1 MTAITAGY
9 PNINWNLL
17 VHATDTEFSSIFVKN
32 VHEKDYQ
39 IFESAADVL
48 EFVNNVSLDTLDI
61 EELKKWDVNREI
73 VEYYEGT
80 KRFS

>member
-1 MTAITAGY
+1 M
-9 PNINWNLL
+9 N
-17 VHATDTEFSSIFVKN
+17 FVQN
-32 VHEKDYQ
+32 VRKKDYQ
-39 IFESAADVL
+39 IFDSAADVL
-48 EFVNNVSLDTLDI
+48 DFVNNVSLDTLDI